1 MVFLPETWRMN
12 CEKCFSLLQI
22 IHLLTLWVV
31 WSPDLKRCPSLEVPP
46 DSKSCLAVK
55 SGDDWLLYL
64 TSLSYFFEDAF
75 WLLKWFERNASFCP
89 GFSSKS
95 QWCSSWER
103 NSSASVET
111 TAGFLFAIS
120 HLHFIISKIFNQ
132 HILKWWKNSAQS
144 DFTLCYF
151 AVSRT
156 WMGVFGSG
164 RDREITNLIKSR
176 FWLVSQIGSTNKK
189 LLDRI
194 EGSSMSINS
203 RREMTDADGE

>member
-1 MVFLPETWRMN
+1 MNDELWKKFL
-12 CEKCFSLLQI
+12 FSPDNSPGN
-22 IHLLTLWVV
+22 LLTTWVV
-31 WSPDLKRCPSLEVPP
+31 LSPDLKRCPSLEVPP

-55 SGDDWLLYL
+55 SEDDWLLYL
-64 TSLSYFFEDAF
+64 TPHYSFFENVF

-89 GFSSKS
+89 GFSSRS

-103 NSSASVET
+103 NSSASVEM
-111 TAGFLFAIS
+111 TAGFSFAIS
-120 HLHFIISKIFNQ
+120 HLHFIISHICNQ
-132 HILKWWKNSAQS
+132 HNLKW
-144 DFTLCYF
+144 CYF

-176 FWLVSQIGSTNKK
+176 FWLVSQIWRNNKK

-194 EGSSMSINS
+194 EGSSMSFNS

>member
-1 MVFLPETWRMN
+1 MMN
-12 CEKCFSLLQI
+12 CEKYFSFLQI
-22 IHLLTLWVV
+22 IHLVTTWVV

-55 SGDDWLLYL
+55 SEDDWLIIVSYI
-64 TSLSYFFEDAF
+64 SL
-75 WLLKWFERNASFCP
+75 LLFRGCVKIIWKRHLCP
-89 GFSSKS
+89 GFSSRS

-120 HLHFIISKIFNQ
+120 HLHFIISHICNQ
-132 HILKWWKNSAQS
+132 HNLKW
-144 DFTLCYF
+144 CYF

-156 WMGVFGSG
+156 WMGVSGSG
-164 RDREITNLIKSR
+164 RDHEIKSLIESR
-176 FWLVSQIGSTNKK
+176 FWLVSQIWRDNKK

-194 EGSSMSINS
+194 EGSSMSLNS